1 MIKRLKLLAMK
12 MKQSM
17 WYTSSFFQQSP
28 ILNKTGPSIMG
39 NPMIS
44 YGLISELS
52 RNEVIENFIMLYMI
66 IILVVYKFS
75 FACQ

>member
-17 WYTSSFFQQSP
+17 WCTTSFFQQSP

-44 YGLISELS
+44 YGFISELS
-52 RNEVIENFIMLYMI
+52 RNKVIHDNDT
-66 IILVVYKFS
+66 FS
-75 FACQ
+75 L